1 MRPVLLLKRG
11 LLRLLEAARTRLEPV
26 APEEPAEEPARLD
39 PQMLQET
46 ATMLEAMLVEVDELA
61 SALPSDAQ
69 PIGLAARELVERS
82 LAECRKPVADAAR
95 LARDMEQVSHLAMA
109 MRERL
114 LLHPRG
120 RPRGMPS

>member
-1 MRPVLLLKRG
+1 MRPLPLLKRG
-11 LLRLLEAARTRLEPV
+11 LLKLLEVAQARLQPPPVVEPLKP
-26 APEEPAEEPARLD
+26 APLD

-95 LARDMEQVSHLAMA
+95 LARDMEQVSHLALA

-114 LLHPRG
+114 LLQPRG
-120 RPRGMPS
+120 RARMMPS

>member
-1 MRPVLLLKRG
+1 MRPLPLLKRG
-11 LLRLLEAARTRLEPV
+11 LLKLLEAAQARLQPPPVVESPEPL
-26 APEEPAEEPARLD
+26 PLD

-95 LARDMEQVSHLAMA
+95 LARDMEQVSHLALA

-114 LLHPRG
+114 LLQPRG
-120 RPRGMPS
+120 RVRMMPS